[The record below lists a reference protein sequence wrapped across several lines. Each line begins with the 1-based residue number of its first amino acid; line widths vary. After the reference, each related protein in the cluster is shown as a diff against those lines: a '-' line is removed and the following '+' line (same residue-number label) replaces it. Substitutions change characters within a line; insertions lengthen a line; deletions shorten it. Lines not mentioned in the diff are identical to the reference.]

1 VASEVHSIARGPD
14 STYYT
19 RHWPISKGKYD
30 SQTTIIY
37 YDRTDRSAVLCKD
50 ANVSQ
55 LVKLTIK
62 TNELPD
68 DAFEMK
74 VGEDDKL
81 YYQLDYAIEVTY
93 LSGSTKYELLHSG
106 ECRDFLVQTMFC
118 D

>member
-1 VASEVHSIARGPD
+1 
-14 STYYT
+14 
-19 RHWPISKGKYD
+19 
-30 SQTTIIY
+30 
-37 YDRTDRSAVLCKD
+37 
-50 ANVSQ
+50 
-55 LVKLTIK
+55 
-62 TNELPD
+62 LPE